1 MFESKDSPCAWK
13 SGVAGRRGVSAV
25 VVANV
30 GAEVAGRTGELVAG
44 GAGVL
49 VHAVMKHMQKNNHAN

>member
-25 VVANV
+25 AVTDV
-30 GAEVAGRTGELVAG
+30 GAGVAGRTGELVAG
-44 GAGVL
+44 GGGAL
-49 VHAVMKHMQKNNHAN
+49 AHAVMKHMQKNNHTS